1 MIYDIIILTNEVIKM
16 IIKGLQKLTLLD
28 FPTKVACTVFTGG
41 CNFRCPFCHNGT
53 LVSDPKQF
61 PTIEIPDLLSF
72 LDKRKG
78 ILDGVCITGGE
89 PLLNKDIAE
98 LLREIKARGY
108 GVKLDTNGSYPE
120 LLESLIDEG
129 LVDYVAVDI
138 KSSKEKYHLLAGTD
152 KFNDNVSKT
161 VSLLLSGKVDYEF
174 RTTVVRELHE
184 LSDFE
189 DIGKWITGA
198 KRYYLQLFKDSGDL
212 LGEGY
217 SAYSEDDM
225 RAALEIVKKY
235 IPTAEIRGM

>member
-1 MIYDIIILTNEVIKM
+1 MV
-16 IIKGLQKLTLLD
+16 IKGLQKTTLLD

-53 LVSDPKQF
+53 LVKDPKQF
-61 PTIEIPDLLSF
+61 PTIEISELLAF

-108 GVKLDTNGSYPE
+108 AVKLDTNGSFPE
-120 LLESLIDEG
+120 LLEALIDEG
-129 LVDYVAVDI
+129 LIDYVAMDI

-152 KFNDNVSKT
+152 KYNEEIEKSVK
-161 VSLLLSGKVDYEF
+161 LLMSGKVDYEF
-174 RTTVVRELHE
+174 RTTVIRELHE

-189 DIGKWITGA
+189 DIGKWIAGA
-198 KRYYLQLFKDSGDL
+198 KKYYLQLFKDSGDL
-212 LGEGY
+212 LEGGY
-217 SAYSEDDM
+217 SPYTEEDM

-235 IPTAEIRGM
+235 VPTAELRGI